1 MFKAT
6 LGLVTVSLQASLT
19 SVAHRSFTEAS
30 CSTPELLCAAQANE
44 MDIDDLTPEQ
54 RELLKRIQARRVV
67 VVREHRLKKGAG
79 NNQAIV
85 PRRNDPRRISN
96 TQNMKVG
103 GASDWV
109 CRAESSQGPLR

>member
-1 MFKAT
+1 
-6 LGLVTVSLQASLT
+6 
-19 SVAHRSFTEAS
+19 
-30 CSTPELLCAAQANE
+30 

-54 RELLKRIQARRVV
+54 QELLRRIQARRKV

-96 TQNMKVG
+96 TQTMKVT
-103 GASDWV
+103 
-109 CRAESSQGPLR
+109 SSCLAQGTDFTLACCACMTKLLAKE

>member
-1 MFKAT
+1 MSAAKIPLAPPK
-6 LGLVTVSLQASLT
+6 Q
-19 SVAHRSFTEAS
+19 
-30 CSTPELLCAAQANE
+30 CSGNVQANE

-54 RELLKRIQARRVV
+54 QDLLRRIQARRKV

-96 TQNMKVG
+96 TQTMKVTCSSV
-103 GASDWV
+103 SDG
-109 CRAESSQGPLR
+109 SD

>member
-1 MFKAT
+1 
-6 LGLVTVSLQASLT
+6 
-19 SVAHRSFTEAS
+19 
-30 CSTPELLCAAQANE
+30 

-54 RELLKRIQARRVV
+54 QELLKAIQARRKV

-96 TQNMKVG
+96 TANMKVG
-103 GASDWV
+103 VRPISTRARAGRWPWLRRPRVVLTCQTTPDLGCAPDKWRTSV
-109 CRAESSQGPLR
+109 CQTWYPVAEGCGLS

>member
-1 MFKAT
+1 
-6 LGLVTVSLQASLT
+6 
-19 SVAHRSFTEAS
+19 
-30 CSTPELLCAAQANE
+30 

-54 RELLKRIQARRVV
+54 QNLLKRIQARRAV

-96 TQNMKVG
+96 TQNMKVSE
-103 GASDWV
+103 ASRLV
-109 CRAESSQGPLR
+109 CTAEPSQGPLR

>member
-1 MFKAT
+1 
-6 LGLVTVSLQASLT
+6 
-19 SVAHRSFTEAS
+19 
-30 CSTPELLCAAQANE
+30 

-54 RELLKRIQARRVV
+54 RELLKQIQARRVV

-96 TQNMKVG
+96 TQNMKVRE
-103 GASDWV
+103 ASDLM
-109 CRAESSQGPLR
+109 CSAESPEMSVAFSYVSQCQTASRGCPWGEA

>member
-1 MFKAT
+1 
-6 LGLVTVSLQASLT
+6 
-19 SVAHRSFTEAS
+19 
-30 CSTPELLCAAQANE
+30 
-44 MDIDDLTPEQ
+44 MDIDDLTQEQ

-96 TQNMKVG
+96 TQNMKVKR
-103 GASDWV
+103 
-109 CRAESSQGPLR
+109 RAGCAKLSASQGPLRLAWL

>member
-1 MFKAT
+1 
-6 LGLVTVSLQASLT
+6 
-19 SVAHRSFTEAS
+19 
-30 CSTPELLCAAQANE
+30 

-54 RELLKRIQARRVV
+54 QDLLRQIQARRKV

-96 TQNMKVG
+96 TQTMKVTCSLCAH
-103 GASDWV
+103 GA
-109 CRAESSQGPLR
+109 ATMMA